1 MKEFFLST
9 RISKIIGS
17 SENEINAQLKNL
29 EIFIKDIA
37 KIDPIFANW
46 YVNNASES
54 SLKAPLDYPF
64 PSDVANEYL
73 FNLKKNDDLES
84 YLLWNGLEEKSSYA
98 SFSFDS
104 FGIMMTFKK
113 VLKTEQI
120 IELFKAFLK
129 ILKFEYIYLNSY
141 FFGDI
146 NVFPHR
152 LETTSICYIPIKID
166 EKLIP
171 HLYKIVDVDTPLNE
185 GTILVF
191 GEDWSDESDEMKK
204 KVQENSLALVE
215 LGVIPEAELPED
227 FFEH

>member
-9 RISKIIGS
+9 RIFKKLGS
-17 SENEINAQLKNL
+17 SENEINAQLKDL

-37 KIDPIFANW
+37 EIDPIFSNW

-54 SLKAPLDYPF
+54 SFKAPLDYPF
-64 PSDVANEYL
+64 PSDIAKNYL

-84 YLLWNGLEEKSSYA
+84 YLLWNGLEEKESYA
-98 SFSFDS
+98 SFNFDS
-104 FGIMMTFKK
+104 FGLMMTFKK
-113 VLKTEQI
+113 VLETEQI

-129 ILKFEYIYLNSY
+129 VLKFEYIYLNSY

-152 LETTSICYIPIKID
+152 LETTSICYVPIKVD
-166 EKLIP
+166 EKLMP
-171 HLYKIVDVDTPLNE
+171 HLYKIVDVNNDLNE

-191 GEDWSDESDEMKK
+191 DEDWSDESNEMKK
-204 KVQENSLALVE
+204 KVQENSLVLVE
-215 LGVIPEAELPED
+215 LNVIPEAELPEN
-227 FFEH
+227 FFES